1 MQEIKKRTKKEIKKR
16 IKNNF
21 VFGLILIT
29 PFIITV
35 IVLGFVFN
43 NIVGFIQPL
52 IDIIGLS
59 SFVGGIDIIADVIAI
74 LILFSLITFFG
85 YIIKRGIGDKV
96 FKIFEKFMS
105 KTPIV
110 KMIYSSVR
118 EVSNT
123 MVEGGEKYDR
133 VILVDW
139 PNTNSDMIGF
149 VTGDAHNSIQKK
161 YDEKVYNIF
170 VPMSPNPTAGFLSI
184 QKESNIED
192 VDISVEEGIKM
203 ILTTGMTSKKR
214 DKTIL
219 ESLDKN

>member
-1 MQEIKKRTKKEIKKR
+1 MQRIKKG

-35 IVLGFVFN
+35 IVLGFVFD

-52 IDIIGLS
+52 ISIFGLS
-59 SFVGGIDIIADVIAI
+59 EFVGGIDIIADIITI
-74 LILFSLITFFG
+74 LILFGIITLFG
-85 YIIKRGIGDKV
+85 YIIKKGIGDKV
-96 FKIFEKFMS
+96 FKIFEELMS

-110 KMIYSSVR
+110 KMVYSSVR

-123 MVEGGEKYDR
+123 MIEGGEKYDR

-139 PNTNSDMIGF
+139 PNTDSDMIGF
-149 VTGDAHNSIQKK
+149 VTGDAHRSIQEK
-161 YDEKVYNIF
+161 YDEKVYNVF

-184 QKESNIED
+184 QKESNVED

-203 ILTTGMTSKKR
+203 ILTTGMTSEKR

-219 ESLDKN
+219 ESLEKN